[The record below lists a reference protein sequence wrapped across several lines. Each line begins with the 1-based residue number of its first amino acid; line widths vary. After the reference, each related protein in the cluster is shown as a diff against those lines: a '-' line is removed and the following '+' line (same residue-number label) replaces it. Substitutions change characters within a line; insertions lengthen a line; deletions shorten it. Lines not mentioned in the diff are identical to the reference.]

1 LLLLSFDDEARE
13 AVLAGAVLEPVLLA
27 SVAAPAD
34 EEAALLPVAV
44 LDPVAALEAA
54 LEEAEDDDVAL
65 PVVADPS
72 KAGVLR
78 RSSETNKA

>member
-1 LLLLSFDDEARE
+1 MLLLSFDEEARE
-13 AVLAGAVLEPVLLA
+13 AVLLGAVLEPVLVVSA
-27 SVAAPAD
+27 AD
-34 EEAALLPVAV
+34 EAGLLPVAV

-65 PVVADPS
+65 PVTADPS

-78 RSSETNKA
+78 R

>member
-1 LLLLSFDDEARE
+1 LLLLSFEEEARE

-27 SVAAPAD
+27 SVAAPAV
-34 EEAALLPVAV
+34 EAALLPVAV

-54 LEEAEDDDVAL
+54 LEEAEDDEVAL

>member
-1 LLLLSFDDEARE
+1 LLLLSFDEEARE
-13 AVLAGAVLEPVLLA
+13 AVLLGAVLEPVLLA

-34 EEAALLPVAV
+34 EAALLPVAV

-54 LEEAEDDDVAL
+54 LEEAEDDEVAL

-72 KAGVLR
+72 KAGALY
-78 RSSETNKA
+78 S